1 MRPLFGHT
9 QQIKTG
15 ISTIIINN
23 GGLCCNYIWH
33 YLTNNLVVSS
43 LLQGAGPKLGQ
54 FAHVEAN
61 GDFRYGTPF
70 LGKNIYRERERGRCM
85 FQRGV

>member
-1 MRPLFGHT
+1 M
-9 QQIKTG
+9 
-15 ISTIIINN
+15 
-23 GGLCCNYIWH
+23 
-33 YLTNNLVVSS
+33 VSS

-70 LGKNIYRERERGRCM
+70 LGKNIYRERERDACFREVYSYN
-85 FQRGV
+85 QIISNIHIELYIQTYTYIHI

>member
-1 MRPLFGHT
+1 M
-9 QQIKTG
+9 
-15 ISTIIINN
+15 
-23 GGLCCNYIWH
+23 
-33 YLTNNLVVSS
+33 VSS

-70 LGKNIYRERERGRCM
+70 LGKNIYREREREGDACFREVYSYN
-85 FQRGV
+85 QIYITIHTDIHIYTYIIIYS